1 MGRLRVPVY
10 YDFASTMCYVAHR
23 VMRRLAPTLEELSI
37 DLVWKPLDLAQIA
50 AYQRGGAI
58 SAAARANA
66 ARVASELSVPAR
78 IPYHWL
84 DSRALNSAAIAADE
98 LGRGASWRE
107 RVWTALYEE
116 GRDVADVVSLARD
129 LEIDI
134 APETLAEAHDELAA
148 RTAAAVREMVTG
160 VPTFML
166 CEWPFGGIQ
175 QDDTMRMVLLR
186 FAHKTRAGGLS

>member
-1 MGRLRVPVY
+1 MDRLRVPVY
-10 YDFASTMCYVAHR
+10 YDFASSICYVAHR
-23 VMRRLAPTLEELSI
+23 VMERLTPTLEELCV
-37 DLVWKPLDLAQIA
+37 DLVWSPLDLAQIA
-50 AYQRGGAI
+50 AYRRGGAI
-58 SAAARANA
+58 PAESRANA
-66 ARVASELSVPAR
+66 ARVARELSVPAR
-78 IPYHWL
+78 IPARWL

-98 LGRGASWRE
+98 LGRGASWRK

-134 APETLAEAHDELAA
+134 APETLLGAHDELAA

-166 CEWPFGGIQ
+166 GEWPFGGIQ
-175 QDDTMRMVLLR
+175 QDDTMRMVLTR
-186 FAHKTRAGGLS
+186 FAYKTRAGGLS